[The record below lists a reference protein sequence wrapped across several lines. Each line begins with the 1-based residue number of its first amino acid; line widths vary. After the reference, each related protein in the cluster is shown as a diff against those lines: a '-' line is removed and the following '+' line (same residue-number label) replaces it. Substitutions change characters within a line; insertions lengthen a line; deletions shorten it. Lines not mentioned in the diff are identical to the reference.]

1 MPISDA
7 TPQEEFSRAAERMA
21 VRALDVLS
29 ALGGADATSATAPHR
44 SDGPAAALGG
54 TRAELGGARVLGAD
68 LFAPYLLTGTPL
80 HPGLDEARAMV
91 LAFEQYPP
99 AQPEAR
105 QPAAAQPGA
114 PQPAVPQAADR
125 AASAVVW
132 RDWAAAEVLGRC
144 GHRVPVPPPD
154 GHEPQDGAADQWQQW
169 SVWMAQLSPLAL
181 PGLDS
186 PVHDSARRNPRA
198 LGRGAVRAMLR
209 RDYRTAARIARWLSL
224 GQAQGVA
231 SPVRLEPLLHH
242 VRLFGGPSARTAL
255 DVRVGE
261 RLAEAGP

>member
-29 ALGGADATSATAPHR
+29 TLGGADAASAPAVHW
-44 SDGPAAALGG
+44 SDVSAVALGG
-54 TRAELGGARVLGAD
+54 SRAELGGARVLGAD

-80 HPGLDEARAMV
+80 HPGLDEARAMA

-99 AQPEAR
+99 AR
-105 QPAAAQPGA
+105 PAAAPD
-114 PQPAVPQAADR
+114 PAQR
-125 AASAVVW
+125 AASTLVW
-132 RDWAAAEVLGRC
+132 RDWATAEVLGRC

-154 GHEPQDGAADQWQQW
+154 GHEPEAGAPEHWQQW

-198 LGRGAVRAMLR
+198 LGCGVVRAMLR

-231 SPVRLEPLLHH
+231 SPVRLEPLLCH

-255 DVRVGE
+255 DVKVGE
-261 RLAEAGP
+261 RLAEAAL

>member
-29 ALGGADATSATAPHR
+29 ALGGADAASATAPHW
-44 SDGPAAALGG
+44 SAGPAAALGG
-54 TRAELGGARVLGAD
+54 SRAELGGARVLGAD

-80 HPGLDEARAMV
+80 HPGLDEVRAMV

-99 AQPEAR
+99 AQPAAPQAEALQPEAL
-105 QPAAAQPGA
+105 QPAAPRPEA
-114 PQPAVPQAADR
+114 R

-154 GHEPQDGAADQWQQW
+154 GHEPQAGAAEQWQQW

-198 LGRGAVRAMLR
+198 LGRGVVRAMLR

-255 DVRVGE
+255 DVQVGE
-261 RLAEAGP
+261 RLAEATL